1 MSRLFLKKNNVQ
13 TQFKMMLPSEGSLYI
28 FFQDYNA
35 KLTDLAAH
43 LSNRRSSCSSLP
55 GIRESRVEE
64 TEQEASAYASP
75 SFALLG
81 VRTRSQE
88 RSNSFCMPLPK
99 RHLLLGRGTLFHENE
114 NYSDGDEDA
123 SKPFGLS
130 PLIQSSNPSSG

>member
-1 MSRLFLKKNNVQ
+1 MF
-13 TQFKMMLPSEGSLYI
+13 PSEGSLYI